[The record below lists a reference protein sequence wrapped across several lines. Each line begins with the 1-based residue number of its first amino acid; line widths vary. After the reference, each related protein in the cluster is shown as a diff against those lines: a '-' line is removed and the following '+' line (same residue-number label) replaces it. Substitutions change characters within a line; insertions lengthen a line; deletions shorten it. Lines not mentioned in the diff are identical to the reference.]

1 MPIHLLDE
9 ARIPSSK
16 GMGMPRA
23 PSYLTTFA
31 PVTLKEM
38 ARVRA
43 KSHRRLLE
51 RGDKNRMLR
60 ALPALHEEVFAK
72 TDCLA
77 CAACCKGYSP
87 RFKTPDI
94 KRIAKRL
101 RMKEGEL
108 VARYLRLDEENDYVT
123 QSQPCP
129 FLGDDNFC
137 SIYEDRPSDCAR
149 YPYTDED
156 VLLKR
161 VNLTLKNA
169 EICPAVFGVLER
181 LEKVA

>member
-1 MPIHLLDE
+1 
-9 ARIPSSK
+9 
-16 GMGMPRA
+16 
-23 PSYLTTFA
+23 
-31 PVTLKEM
+31 M
-38 ARVRA
+38 ARTRA
-43 KSHRRLLE
+43 KAHRRVLE
-51 RGDKNRMLR
+51 RGNKNAMLR
-60 ALPALHEEVFAK
+60 ALPRLHDEVFAK
-72 TDCLA
+72 TDCLS

-101 RMKEGEL
+101 RIKEGEL
-108 VARYLRLDEENDYVT
+108 VVRYLRLDEDNDYVT
-123 QSQPCP
+123 QTQPCP
-129 FLGDDNFC
+129 FLGADNFC

-169 EICPAVFGVLER
+169 EICPAVYGVLER
-181 LEKVA
+181 MGEISNV